1 MDEFLKIALVGV
13 FSGGIGVAIIEVVK
27 ESIACRRKRK
37 AEKEDKAEA
46 KIERAEAEEKKKT
59 NERLDRIEEQNKAI
73 VEGLRVMLLDRV
85 LYLGQSYIDKGEITY
100 DERHRF
106 HQMHDCYH
114 TGLGGNGDAD
124 LIVEA
129 VDELPPKR

>member
-27 ESIACRRKRK
+27 ESIAFRRKRK
-37 AEKEDKAEA
+37 ADKEDKAEA
-46 KIERAEAEEKKKT
+46 KIERAEAEEKKK
-59 NERLDRIEEQNKAI
+59 NDERLKTLETTVNA
-73 VEGLRVMLLDRV
+73 VAEGVKLMLLDRII
-85 LYLGQSYIDKGEITY
+85 YLGQGYVDKGEITY

-114 TGLGGNGDAD
+114 TGLNGNGDAD